1 MPISLNTGNAQV
13 DRNPYPPPSKSGYY
27 LVKITKVTEKAIATR
42 DDIIRIALNAK
53 VIKDEDED
61 KASGFCQWSILNVPG
76 DADSATKEQYRMEMN
91 QRSLRNM
98 LRVVAEISDEDLNS
112 GEIVL
117 DLEQLKDM
125 EVWCYINVRERVMNG
140 ETSKEGQ
147 IQRFISYNDFLAA
160 MGRLTPDA
168 PLAASEEPEEEEEE
182 DEEEEDED
190 SEEEEEEEDELP
202 PTPPPPAVKKKKQA

>member
-13 DRNPYPPPSKSGYY
+13 DRNPFPPPAKSGYY

-61 KASGFCQWSILNVPG
+61 KATGFVQWSILNVPS
-76 DADSATKEQYRMEMN
+76 DADASTKEQYRVEMN

-112 GEIVL
+112 GNIVI
-117 DLEQLKDM
+117 DLEQLKDI
-125 EVWCYINVRERVMNG
+125 ECWCYINVRERLING
-140 ETSKEGQ
+140 EPSKEGQ
-147 IQRFISYNDFLAA
+147 IQRFVTYNDFLAA
-160 MGRLTPDA
+160 MGRLVPDA
-168 PLAASEEPEEEEEE
+168 PLAASEEEEE
-182 DEEEEDED
+182 DEEEEEED
-190 SEEEEEEEDELP
+190 SEEDSEEDEEEDELP
-202 PTPPPPAVKKKKQA
+202 PTPPPPAVKKKKKA

>member
-61 KASGFCQWSILNVPG
+61 KASGFCQWSILNVPS

-112 GEIVL
+112 GNIVI
-117 DLEQLKDM
+117 DLEQLKDI
-125 EVWCYINVRERVMNG
+125 ECWCYINVRERVMNG

-160 MGRLTPDA
+160 MGRLVPDA
-168 PLAASEEPEEEEEE
+168 PLAASEEEDDESEEEEEDDESEEE
-182 DEEEEDED
+182 DEEE
-190 SEEEEEEEDELP
+190 DELP
-202 PTPPPPAVKKKKQA
+202 VTPPPPPAVKKKKA